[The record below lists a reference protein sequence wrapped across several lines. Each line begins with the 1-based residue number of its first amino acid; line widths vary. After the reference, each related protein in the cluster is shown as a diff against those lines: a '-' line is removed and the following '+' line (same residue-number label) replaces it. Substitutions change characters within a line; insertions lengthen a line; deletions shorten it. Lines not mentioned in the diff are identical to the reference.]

1 MVALFDNVC
10 YTRSRCG
17 FTYKEKNMARKE
29 SVTKKIISDGAFELL
44 REQGIEMLTARKL
57 ASHIGCSTQPIFR
70 VYNGMEE
77 LSSEMFMKAFQYYE
91 EFSSNFERVNATPF
105 VDLALC
111 YISFAKEEPN
121 LFKLLFMT
129 KHDEDITMYNLLNGK
144 DSGFVIR
151 ELRRIPNLD
160 MNNAEEIFMKVF
172 VFMHGMACM
181 VTNGEFDLSDEETA
195 DMLKA
200 VITQFIS

>member
-1 MVALFDNVC
+1 
-10 YTRSRCG
+10 
-17 FTYKEKNMARKE
+17 MARKE

-44 REQGIEMLTARKL
+44 RDQCIEMLTARKL
-57 ASHIGCSTQPIFR
+57 AGYIGCSTQPIFR

-77 LSSEMFMKAFQYYE
+77 LFKELFNKAYEYYE
-91 EFSSNFERVNATPF
+91 DFCRSFERTSEVPF
-105 VDLALC
+105 VNLALC

-121 LFKLLFMT
+121 LFKLLFLN

-144 DSGFVIR
+144 ESGFVIK
-151 ELRRIPNLD
+151 ELRSIKNLD
-160 MNNAEEIFMKVF
+160 MNYAEEIFMKVF

-181 VTNGEFDLSDEETA
+181 VTNGEFDLSDSETE
-195 DMLKA
+195 DMLVS

>member
-1 MVALFDNVC
+1 
-10 YTRSRCG
+10 
-17 FTYKEKNMARKE
+17 MARKE
-29 SVTKKIISDGAFELL
+29 SVTRKIISDGAFELL

-57 ASHIGCSTQPIFR
+57 ASYVGCSTQPIFR

-77 LSSEMFMKAFQYYE
+77 LASEMFTKASDYYE
-91 EFSSNFERVNATPF
+91 NYCINYNRTSSVPF

-111 YISFAKEEPN
+111 YISFAKDEPN
-121 LFKLLFMT
+121 LFKLLFMS
-129 KHDEDITMYNLLNGK
+129 KHDEDVTMYNLLNGK
-144 DSGFVIR
+144 EGGFVIK

-160 MNNAEEIFMKVF
+160 MNNAETIFMKIF

-181 VTNGEFDLSDEETA
+181 VTNGEFDLTDDETA
-195 DMLKA
+195 NMLKL

>member
-1 MVALFDNVC
+1 MCDSITCVTIENSNGVVSL
-10 YTRSRCG
+10 
-17 FTYKEKNMARKE
+17 KENKMARKE
-29 SVTKKIISDGAFELL
+29 SVTRKIISDGAFELL

-57 ASHIGCSTQPIFR
+57 ASYIGCSTQPIFR

-77 LSSEMFMKAFQYYE
+77 LMSEMFTKAFEFYE
-91 EFSSNFERVNATPF
+91 EYCVNYNRVSPVPF

-111 YISFAKEEPN
+111 YISFAKEETN

-129 KHDEDITMYNLLNGK
+129 KHDEEITMYNLLNGK
-144 DSGFVIR
+144 NSGFVIK

-181 VTNGEFDLSDEETA
+181 VTNGEFDLDDGDTEE
-195 DMLKA
+195 MLKS
-200 VITQFIS
+200 VIVQFIS

>member
-1 MVALFDNVC
+1 
-10 YTRSRCG
+10 
-17 FTYKEKNMARKE
+17 MARKE
-29 SVTKKIISDGAFELL
+29 SVTRKIISDGAFELL

-57 ASHIGCSTQPIFR
+57 ASYVGCSTQPIFR

-77 LSSEMFMKAFQYYE
+77 LASEMFTKASEYYE
-91 EFSSNFERVNATPF
+91 NYCIDYNRVSNVPF

-129 KHDEDITMYNLLNGK
+129 KHDEDVTMYNLLNGK
-144 DSGFVIR
+144 EGGFVIK

-160 MNNAEEIFMKVF
+160 MNNAETIFMKVF

-181 VTNGEFDLSDEETA
+181 VTNGEFDLTDDETA
-195 DMLKA
+195 GMLKS

>member
-200 VITQFIS
+200 IITQFIS

>member
-1 MVALFDNVC
+1 
-10 YTRSRCG
+10 
-17 FTYKEKNMARKE
+17 MARKE
-29 SVTKKIISDGAFELL
+29 SVTKKIISDGAFDLL

-57 ASHIGCSTQPIFR
+57 ASYIGCSTQPIFR

-77 LSSEMFMKAFQYYE
+77 LLAEMFAKASEYYE
-91 EFSSNFERVNATPF
+91 NYCVSFERTSPVPF

-111 YISFAKEEPN
+111 YINFAKDEPN

-129 KHDEDITMYNLLNGK
+129 KHGEDITMYNLLNGK
-144 DSGFVIR
+144 DGSFVIK

-160 MNNAEEIFMKVF
+160 MNNAETIFMKVF

-181 VTNGEFDLSDEETA
+181 VTNGEFDLSDGETEE
-195 DMLKA
+195 MLKS
-200 VITQFIS
+200 VIAQFIS

>member
-1 MVALFDNVC
+1 
-10 YTRSRCG
+10 
-17 FTYKEKNMARKE
+17 MARKE

-44 REQGIEMLTARKL
+44 REQGTEMLTARKL
-57 ASHIGCSTQPIFR
+57 ASYIGCSTQPIFR

-77 LSSEMFMKAFQYYE
+77 LAAEMFVKASEYYE
-91 EFSSNFERVNATPF
+91 NFCVNYERTSPVPF

-129 KHDEDITMYNLLNGK
+129 KHDEDVTMYNLLNGK
-144 DSGFVIR
+144 ESGFVIK

-160 MNNAEEIFMKVF
+160 MNYAEEIFMKVF

-181 VTNGEFDLSDEETA
+181 VTNGEFDLDNSETEE
-195 DMLKA
+195 MLKS